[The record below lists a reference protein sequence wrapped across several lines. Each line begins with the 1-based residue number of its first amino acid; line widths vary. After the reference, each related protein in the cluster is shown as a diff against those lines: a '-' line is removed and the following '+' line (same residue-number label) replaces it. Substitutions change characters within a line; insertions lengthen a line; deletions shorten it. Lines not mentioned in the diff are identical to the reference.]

1 MCTLYSITTNQDAIN
16 ALFRVT
22 RDAAGIFRFSICA
35 TMHALRWIAVGG
47 AKKVGKDRIRN
58 DIIDASIAAQA
69 LCFDGLLS
77 KDAMAQEIYSNSLFM
92 LNQFLNFVP
101 KQHSAAAA
109 VNTHGG
115 YKS

>member
-1 MCTLYSITTNQDAIN
+1 
-16 ALFRVT
+16 
-22 RDAAGIFRFSICA
+22 
-35 TMHALRWIAVGG
+35 VGG

-69 LCFDGLLS
+69 LCFDGFLS

-101 KQHSAAAA
+101 KKQPAVAAAA
-109 VNTHGG
+109 A
-115 YKS
+115 SP